1 MQGINPEIGKF
12 YKNHYYGR
20 MISDKL
26 LVGYNMDSTGQM
38 QIKKYYTDSLMKWTD
53 EMTCENCQNIPFY
66 NLALREIYKI
76 RFGNLDEHLFLKK
89 VSSLTHGYS
98 RSFLLSNHVFSR
110 FEVSR
115 DIETLLNYYDS
126 LCKDSLYNKMVH
138 DNYLIHSN
146 RSQLSNSE
154 LAILL
159 KADKSEIGFTQLVS
173 SLRGKIIYI
182 DFWASWCK
190 PCIEEIPFSHLLE
203 EKIKDSNIVML
214 YLSLDK
220 DFNSWRE
227 SSKRLDISAKNS
239 YVLTDHPKNKLTQKI
254 KLGPIPRYIIIDKF
268 GKIVRLNAS
277 RPSDE
282 ETYNTLLELEK
293 K

>member
-1 MQGINPEIGKF
+1 
-12 YKNHYYGR
+12 
-20 MISDKL
+20 
-26 LVGYNMDSTGQM
+26 
-38 QIKKYYTDSLMKWTD
+38 
-53 EMTCENCQNIPFY
+53 
-66 NLALREIYKI
+66 
-76 RFGNLDEHLFLKK
+76 
-89 VSSLTHGYS
+89 
-98 RSFLLSNHVFSR
+98 
-110 FEVSR
+110 
-115 DIETLLNYYDS
+115 
-126 LCKDSLYNKMVH
+126 
-138 DNYLIHSN
+138 
-146 RSQLSNSE
+146 
-154 LAILL
+154 
-159 KADKSEIGFTQLVS
+159 
-173 SLRGKIIYI
+173 
-182 DFWASWCK
+182 
-190 PCIEEIPFSHLLE
+190 
-203 EKIKDSNIVML
+203 ML